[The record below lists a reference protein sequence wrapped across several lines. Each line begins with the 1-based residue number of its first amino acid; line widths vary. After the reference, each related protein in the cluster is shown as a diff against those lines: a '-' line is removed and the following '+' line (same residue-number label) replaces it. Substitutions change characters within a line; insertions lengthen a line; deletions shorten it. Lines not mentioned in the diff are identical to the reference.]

1 MVSSNILNKE
11 YPDIVLETVV
21 FVEFCSTEGEK
32 KKKAPGKVSRKK
44 SQASEDEAGEET
56 DEGDME
62 SREVDYMSD
71 ASSDSEQ
78 EFQVRCVRPTCPCD
92 HVMHNCCLVSDENV
106 TIT

>member
-1 MVSSNILNKE
+1 MH
-11 YPDIVLETVV
+11 
-21 FVEFCSTEGEK
+21 TEGVHK
-32 KKKAPGKVSRKK
+32 KKGAGKAGRKK

-78 EFQVRCVRPTCPCD
+78 EFQVRD
-92 HVMHNCCLVSDENV
+92 QYKSYMVM
-106 TIT
+106 